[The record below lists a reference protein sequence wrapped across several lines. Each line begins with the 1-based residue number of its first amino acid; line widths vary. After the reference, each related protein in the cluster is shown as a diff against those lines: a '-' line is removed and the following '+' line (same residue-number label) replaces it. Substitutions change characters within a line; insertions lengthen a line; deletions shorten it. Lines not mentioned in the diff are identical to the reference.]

1 LPNSF
6 HKTGAD
12 KVFASPVPP
21 LPVSDPG
28 PHRAGSRVARGGV
41 LEASATMEAADLA
54 ADGRIIKADFT
65 DAGAYQ
71 LRERMREKLREFEG
85 SAEDSIAVRCRHSL
99 PPPLPGGLRVGACLG
114 SVVVRIVLLCYL
126 V

>member
-1 LPNSF
+1 
-6 HKTGAD
+6 
-12 KVFASPVPP
+12 
-21 LPVSDPG
+21 
-28 PHRAGSRVARGGV
+28 
-41 LEASATMEAADLA
+41 MEAADLA
-54 ADGRIIKADFT
+54 ADGRIFKADFT

-85 SAEDSIAVRCRHSL
+85 SADSIAVRCRHSL
-99 PPPLPGGLRVGACLG
+99 PPPLPGGLRVGVCLG